1 MENKIDNESTELNS
15 QIDEI
20 KIENKKSREIEDKL
34 FYENSLIK
42 KE

>member
-1 MENKIDNESTELNS
+1 MENKIDNESTSLNS

-34 FYENSLIK
+34 FMKIV
-42 KE
+42 